1 MPAPEN
7 PLFLAVSNSIDRALR
22 SHKSVA
28 SLEAIQPLMVHSAGA
43 TSLPTGGMVVARNQV
58 PGFANPLCRAAATVP

>member
-7 PLFLAVSNSIDRALR
+7 PLFLAMSNSIDRALR

-28 SLEAIQPLMVHSAGA
+28 SLQAIQPLMVHSAGA
-43 TSLPTGGMVVARNQV
+43 TSLPTGGMVAARNQV
-58 PGFANPLCRAAATVP
+58 PGLANPFYSAAATVP